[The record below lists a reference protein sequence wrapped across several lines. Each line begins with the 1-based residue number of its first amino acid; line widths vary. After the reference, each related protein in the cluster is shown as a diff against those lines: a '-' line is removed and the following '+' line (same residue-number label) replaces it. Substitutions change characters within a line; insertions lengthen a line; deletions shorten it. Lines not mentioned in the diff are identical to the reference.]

1 LTLNSFTIEPLIGE
15 EDLDGVLEVEN
26 ESFINPWTREMYDSE
41 LRNPEVCHI
50 YVARVSVCRVV
61 GFCAFWLVADQMH
74 VNNVAVRPSYRGRG
88 LGSALIRHTLTEAFR
103 LGARFATLEVRRSN
117 VGARKLYERF
127 GFEVIG
133 TLLAYYKDPVEDALV
148 LRRDEEASKNI

>member
-1 LTLNSFTIEPLIGE
+1 MKVIVTG
-15 EDLDGVLEVEN
+15 GAG
-26 ESFINPWTREMYDSE
+26 FI
-41 LRNPEVCHI
+41 
-50 YVARVSVCRVV
+50 
-61 GFCAFWLVADQMH
+61 
-74 VNNVAVRPSYRGRG
+74 
-88 LGSALIRHTLTEAFR
+88 GSALIRHTLTEAFR